1 METLGS
7 VVWHELLRSA
17 MWLKLLRYVM
27 WLELHRL
34 MEALKY
40 GPIVWIM
47 FFMGLFCAGL
57 HITWA
62 KWRFRTLSEDPC
74 LTERCD
80 GNQELSVFLSV
91 W

>member
-47 FFMGLFCAGL
+47 FFMGLFVQVSILPGPSGGFEHRARIL
-57 HITWA
+57 
-62 KWRFRTLSEDPC
+62 
-74 LTERCD
+74 
-80 GNQELSVFLSV
+80 V
-91 W
+91 